1 MGIFL
6 LTIDVLCGIV
16 TKVSNHLQFNNMNK
30 IIPVLFVASAITL
43 FGLSKIRD
51 TFPVDFNTEVQQ
63 PKKLQQ
69 STEPKQIP
77 LSKSVDYMYKD
88 KNGKPL
94 FYTSY
99 DAKTKK
105 SIKVQYAMVLPL
117 NYNPKTYDK
126 PIVVLGHDGYDK
138 AQKPD
143 WDKEMKG
150 DLNYLVK
157 NMYRLAAPIAQ
168 EGSIVIIPAYRG
180 ENQSQ
185 GKIDVAGGDVMDTIA
200 AIRFVKSQLPNTNQ
214 SAITLSGTSRGA
226 LTSVMTASVYPVNKV
241 VIGYG
246 VMDIA
251 NWNNNEANCG
261 SDKNCITKRDII
273 YGKYTSWDQIL
284 DAKAIKTAKDNNGG
298 KLPNFTRS
306 GINITHYANSKTG
319 IYIGQGL
326 NDKSVKPYNAF
337 KYVTAL
343 NKLQIPNALD
353 VFYGKHSVPT
363 DGTHGIYTRDIT
375 KYVSDSKGRGATA
388 IDLKAKFVEEA
399 TTEALPTALLETPIV
414 ELQTQLGVNTLAKV
428 EGK

>member
-1 MGIFL
+1 
-6 LTIDVLCGIV
+6 
-16 TKVSNHLQFNNMNK
+16 MNK
-30 IIPVLFVASAITL
+30 IIPVLFVASVITL

-51 TFPVDFNTEVQQ
+51 TYPVDFNTEVQQ
-63 PKKLQQ
+63 PKKPQLT
-69 STEPKQIP
+69 SNKQEVP
-77 LSKSVDYMYKD
+77 LSKTVDYKYKD
-88 KNGKPL
+88 KNGKSL

-105 SIKVQYAMVLPL
+105 SIKIQYAMVLPQ
-117 NYNPKTYDK
+117 NYNAKTYDK
-126 PIVVLGHDGYDK
+126 PIVILGHDGYDK
-138 AQKPD
+138 AQKPN

-157 NMYRLAAPIAQ
+157 NMYRLATPIAQ
-168 EGSIVIIPAYRG
+168 EGSIVIVPAYRG

-200 AIRFVKSQLPNTNQ
+200 AIRFVKSQLPKSNE
-214 SAITLSGTSRGA
+214 SAIILAGTSRGA

-261 SDKNCITKRDII
+261 TGKGAQDCMAKRDAV
-273 YGKYTSWDQIL
+273 YGKYTTWDQIL
-284 DAKAIKTAKDNNGG
+284 DSKAIQTAKDNNNG
-298 KLPNFTRS
+298 KLPDFTRS
-306 GINITHYANSKTG
+306 GINITHYANPKTG

-343 NKLQIPNALD
+343 NMLQIPYALD
-353 VFYGKHSVPT
+353 VFYGQHSVPT

-375 KYVSDSKGRGATA
+375 KYKSDSKGRGATA
-388 IDLKAKFVEEA
+388 IDLKAKFIQEA
-399 TTEALPTALLETPIV
+399 TTTNAPTALLEV
-414 ELQTQLGVNTLAKV
+414 QLDELQTLLGNTTLSKA